1 MSRSFLFHLK
11 IAILL
16 SVFACKQDAPP
27 PAAAP
32 APVKRASWKGYGCEL
47 VTDAEVVKMFAFD
60 PAAATL
66 NARTLPDQIFCLRT
80 WNKPDW
86 KERENSNEKE
96 GATWLNPQNR
106 LVVRLLDYGSDE
118 HARVQLATL
127 RRDRRSTYEEDVV
140 GIGDDAVWST
150 STVTL
155 LAKKSQFMLYITLEH
170 TDQSHDNLLKAKE
183 IAALALAKL

>member
-1 MSRSFLFHLK
+1 MSRSFLFCLK
-11 IAILL
+11 IALLL
-16 SVFACKQDAPP
+16 SAFACKQEAPP

-32 APVKRASWKGYGCEL
+32 APVKRASWKGQGCEL
-47 VTDAEVVKMFAFD
+47 VTDAEVVQMFAFD

-86 KERENSNEKE
+86 KERE
-96 GATWLNPQNR
+96 NPQNR

-127 RRDRRSTYEEDVV
+127 RRDRRSTYEEDVT
-140 GIGDDAVWST
+140 GIGDDGVWST

-155 LAKKSQFMLYITLEH
+155 LVKKGQFMLYITLEH